1 MTSNFH
7 DRLRKYFADV
17 GMALSDDASAA
28 SVFPN
33 TTDKGMSRER
43 IYAELLRQHV
53 PSSYNILF
61 GGFLFAQNGKESRQ
75 LDIIVTGDTTIQFNF
90 LNKQGTGKSFAC
102 VDGCVAVVSVKS
114 VLDSSGLKDSLQN
127 IASIPDMQPLS
138 KDRLPPFAII
148 HNYEDMLYKVIYA
161 SSGVQLCT
169 ALDTLTEFYEEHPE
183 IPLHKRPNLIHVAGE
198 YVIIRT
204 GAKGAKTREGEFI
217 PPNIFY
223 GLPDKTDAVALTE
236 TITKIHRIAW
246 SWRYIDI
253 AYDELINHMSFFEE

>member
-7 DRLRKYFADV
+7 DRLRKYFTDV
-17 GMALSDDASAA
+17 GKALRDDASAA

-43 IYAELLRQHV
+43 IYAQMLRQHI
-53 PSSYNILF
+53 PSSCNVLI

-114 VLDSSGLKDSLQN
+114 VLDSTGLKDALQN

-138 KDRLPPFAII
+138 NDRLPPFAII

-161 SSGVQLCT
+161 SSGVQLPT
-169 ALDTLTEFYEEHPE
+169 V
-183 IPLHKRPNLIHVAGE
+183 LIHLQSFMKN
-198 YVIIRT
+198 IR
-204 GAKGAKTREGEFI
+204 KF
-217 PPNIFY
+217 PN
-223 GLPDKTDAVALTE
+223 TSTQ
-236 TITKIHRIAW
+236 T
-246 SWRYIDI
+246 
-253 AYDELINHMSFFEE
+253 